1 MGVLVWMKDAS
12 QNALIAAKLMTDKE
26 LVEHELEEKYDT
38 LREEYKQEQAQIVSL
53 EEARKNKPK
62 YEE

>member
-1 MGVLVWMKDAS
+1 MKDAS
-12 QNALIAAKLMTDKE
+12 QNALVAQKLIADKE
-26 LVEHELEEKYDT
+26 AVEVELEEKYQT
-38 LREEYKQEQAQIVSL
+38 LREEYQQEQAKIVSL

>member
-1 MGVLVWMKDAS
+1 MKDAS
-12 QNALIAAKLMTDKE
+12 QNALMAAKLMTDKE
-26 LVEHELEEKYDT
+26 QVEHELDKKYDT
-38 LREEYKQEQAQIVSL
+38 LREEYQHEQEQIVSL